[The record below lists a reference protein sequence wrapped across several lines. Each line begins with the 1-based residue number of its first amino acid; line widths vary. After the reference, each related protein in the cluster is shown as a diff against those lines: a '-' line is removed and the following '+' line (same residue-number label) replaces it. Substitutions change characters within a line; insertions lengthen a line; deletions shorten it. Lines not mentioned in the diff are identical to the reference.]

1 MHLPQNKSPEDIP
14 GEPDLPEGIE
24 IRRLR
29 LPEQWQAVGH
39 MYRNYPGVDTNFDQM
54 LGPLRK
60 PFLRWLG
67 LPVYF
72 EFMNEGWGLWL
83 RENGGKPQLAGQLY
97 MQYRKMVAHINDIE
111 VNRAFQG
118 RKLSYKLLELAE
130 HLAHLHRKDFLTLA
144 VTLTNSRAVNLYRSS
159 GFLDQHHRYFY
170 LTRPW
175 WSDPAGEPVE
185 GIRVV
190 PLKPSEARRNLNR
203 FFRLETR
210 EGEPVAAPVW
220 EALYRPELPRSNE
233 GFSFAL
239 FFGDKAVPQGHAD
252 FFDWSGRGRWRIYL
266 DPVLWSTPQEKALFM
281 ALLRQAR
288 GYSQLGLMLGSTPHH
303 EAARKFTREL
313 GLIERDT
320 ERMLMIKPLAERKT
334 LNETTLNET
343 PQID

>member
-1 MHLPQNKSPEDIP
+1 
-14 GEPDLPEGIE
+14 
-24 IRRLR
+24 
-29 LPEQWQAVGH
+29 

-67 LPVYF
+67 MPLYF
-72 EFMNEGWGLWL
+72 SALNEGWGLWL
-83 RENGGKPQLAGQLY
+83 REGRRPVQLAGQLY

-111 VNRAFQG
+111 VNKEFQG
-118 RKLSYKLLELAE
+118 RKLSHKLLDFAE
-130 HLAHLHRKDFLTLA
+130 RQGRLHGKSYLTLA

-170 LTRPW
+170 LARPW
-175 WSDPAGEPVE
+175 WSDPAGDHNE
-185 GIRVV
+185 GVRLV
-190 PLKPSEARRNLNR
+190 PLKRSEAQRSLNR

-239 FFGDKAVPQGHAD
+239 YFGDKTVPQGHAD
-252 FFDWSGRGRWRIYL
+252 FFDWSGRGRWRLYL
-266 DPVLWSTPQEKALFM
+266 DPALWSTPQEKALFM
-281 ALLRQAR
+281 ALMRQAR

-313 GLIERDT
+313 GLVERDT
-320 ERMLMIKPLAERKT
+320 ERMLMIKPLF
-334 LNETTLNET
+334 
-343 PQID
+343 